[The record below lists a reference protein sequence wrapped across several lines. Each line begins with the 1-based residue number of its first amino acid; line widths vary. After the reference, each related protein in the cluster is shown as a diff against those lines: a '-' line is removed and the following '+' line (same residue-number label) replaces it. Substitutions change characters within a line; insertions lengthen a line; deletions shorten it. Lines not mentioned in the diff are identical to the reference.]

1 MKCLLLLIFPVL
13 LLTSCDSESSLRV
26 RNQLPY
32 AVVENVDWGGI
43 PVSSQIIPGE
53 TSQKITI
60 MENEMYYNIHLP
72 SAFPLKFYINV
83 NGDRVFVQTRK
94 SYLLNRD
101 NDLTIDLCDTT
112 QVFNPLMDKTN

>member
-1 MKCLLLLIFPVL
+1 MKYLLLLIFPVL